1 MGRVDVRAL
10 DAEGAFLVGIWVLGP
25 YLLLFDLCTPTGR
38 WDLEVERW
46 PKVILPLYTS
56 GALGGDM

>member
-38 WDLEVERW
+38 EVELW
-46 PKVILPLYTS
+46 PEVILPLYTI